1 MNDNPTQTCAA
12 RNLIGNGDDADAGKG
27 RSPSADEVRRNPVY
41 GVDSYREAD
50 ARKGAGR
57 PNDCAVDAD
66 DTARVVDEGASRIP
80 GLIESARHFRPR
92 PQAAVIGRRLEPFF
106 QRRKRFRRKDR
117 GRRAVALSPV
127 TQAVRSVFVVALAE
141 QPDPAR

>member
-1 MNDNPTQTCAA
+1 MA
-12 RNLIGNGDDADAGKG
+12 RSWFLDGILNGDQRVPAALIVHGFE
-27 RSPSADEVRRNPVY
+27 AVEA
-41 GVDSYREAD
+41 RE
-50 ARKGAGR
+50 
-57 PNDCAVDAD
+57 P
-66 DTARVVDEGASRIP
+66 
-80 GLIESARHFRPR
+80 ARHFRPR